1 MIKSNYYEIDI
12 IDLKLVLFIIK
23 KKIISEK
30 RNLAKVEL
38 MDGNPIK
45 RTRLNVLFQFLTSQ
59 AHSTRNKTHLQ
70 RILNKNNLTY
80 QVKMYGLS

>member
-1 MIKSNYYEIDI
+1 MDI

-23 KKIISEK
+23 KIIFEK
-30 RNLAKVEL
+30 GNLAKVEL

-45 RTRLNVLFQFLTSQ
+45 RTRWNVLFQLQTSQ

-70 RILNKNNLTY
+70 R
-80 QVKMYGLS
+80 VKMYGLS

>member
-23 KKIISEK
+23 KIIFEK

-45 RTRLNVLFQFLTSQ
+45 RTRLNVLFQLQTSQ

-70 RILNKNNLTY
+70 RVLYKNNFTY
-80 QVKMYGLS
+80 PVKMYGLS

>member
-1 MIKSNYYEIDI
+1 MDI

-23 KKIISEK
+23 KIIFEK

-45 RTRLNVLFQFLTSQ
+45 RTRLNVLFQLQTSQ

-70 RILNKNNLTY
+70 RVLYKNNFTY
-80 QVKMYGLS
+80 PVKMYGLS

>member
-1 MIKSNYYEIDI
+1 MDI
-12 IDLKLVLFIIK
+12 IDLKLVLFIT
-23 KKIISEK
+23 KKIIFEK

-45 RTRLNVLFQFLTSQ
+45 RTRLNVLFQLQTSQ

-70 RILNKNNLTY
+70 RVLYKNNFTY
-80 QVKMYGLS
+80 PVKMYGLS